1 MVANNSVV
9 TLVMLI
15 VVVGGANKSRS
26 GKNNMCLNR
35 RFTFFLIHF
44 MESSLYIYIYSD
56 RFAFSYLFLY
66 IYIYIQIF
74 ILIPY
79 DIIRD
84 GCS

>member
-44 MESSLYIYIYSD
+44 MESSLYIYIYIAID
-56 RFAFSYLFLY
+56 LPFLTFSY